1 MCTGAEIAMIAVAVA
16 GTAITVKNQQDM
28 ADFQEKQA
36 KANADAERQAGE
48 IRAQQARDRARR
60 IAASARASLAA
71 SGVNIDSVTGNLIN
85 KDITMRGE
93 QDAFAQTL
101 NAEDR
106 ATALRQQ
113 ADVFKLR
120 GDQAVSSGVANLSS
134 TVISTGARQDG
145 TWYGMGGS

>member
-1 MCTGAEIAMIAVAVA
+1 MCTGAEIALIAVAA
-16 GTAITVKNQQDM
+16 GGTAITVKNQKDL
-28 ADFQEKQA
+28 ADFQADQA
-36 KANADAERQAGE
+36 KANAETEKQAGQ
-48 IRAQQARDRARR
+48 IRAEQTRERASR

-93 QDAFAQTL
+93 EDAFFQEM

-113 ADVFKLR
+113 ADVFNLR
-120 GDQAVSSGVANLSS
+120 GKQAVTEGVANVASS
-134 TVISTGARQDG
+134 AISTGVRNDG
-145 TWYGMGGS
+145 TWYGMGGN

>member
-1 MCTGAEIAMIAVAVA
+1 MCTGAEIALIAVAA
-16 GTAITVKNQQDM
+16 GGTAITVKNQKDI
-28 ADFQEKQA
+28 ADFQAEQA
-36 KANADAERQAGE
+36 KANAQAEKDAGE
-48 IRAQQARDRARR
+48 IRAEQARERARR

-71 SGVNIDSVTGNLIN
+71 SGLDIDSITGNLIN
-85 KDITMRGE
+85 KDIIMRGE

-120 GDQAVSSGVANLSS
+120 GDQAVSSGVANFSS
-134 TVISTGARQDG
+134 TAISTGARKDG
-145 TWYGMGGS
+145 TWYGMGG